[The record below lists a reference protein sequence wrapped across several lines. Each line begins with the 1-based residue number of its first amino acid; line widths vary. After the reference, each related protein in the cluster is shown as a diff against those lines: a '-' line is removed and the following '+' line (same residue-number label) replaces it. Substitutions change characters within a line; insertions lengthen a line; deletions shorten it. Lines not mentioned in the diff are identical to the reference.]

1 MKYLRY
7 YKESLSGDNLIN
19 LEEICY
25 EFSDNGLE
33 YEIIK
38 DDYSD
43 LGEFKK
49 LLKADILISINIDK
63 YFKISE
69 WFKENVK
76 RIEHY
81 LNSLGYKVYLQKAFI
96 DYLGVG
102 GSIKLNDLNNYHKK
116 VLDPVSRYNDDYN
129 DKLIIVGKKETK
141 MKHIN

>member
-7 YKESLSGDNLIN
+7 YKESLSGNDLIN

-102 GSIKLNDLNNYHKK
+102 GSIKLNDLNGYHKEE
-116 VLDPVSRYNDDYN
+116 LEITGHDDDYD
-129 DKLIIVGKKETK
+129 DKLIIVGKKK
-141 MKHIN
+141 